1 MLLHGLAARHRTTA
15 PPAAVWDVLVDTEAW
30 PRWGPT
36 VAAVELEDGS
46 GHGPGGTRI
55 GAGSRG
61 RVRTPVGLWLP
72 FAVTQWVAGER
83 WAWRVAGVPATS
95 HAVRPTDTGT
105 GAGGGTGS
113 EVVMAVPWWAP
124 AYLAV
129 CEVGVRRV
137 ARLAEAR

>member
-15 PPAAVWDVLVDTEAW
+15 SPDAVWDVLVDTEAW

-36 VAAVELEDGS
+36 VSAVDLEEGDGA
-46 GHGPGGTRI
+46 GPAGTRVRL
-55 GAGSRG
+55 GTRG

-72 FAVTQWVAGER
+72 FEVTEWVEGER

-95 HAVRPTDTGT
+95 HAVRPTAT
-105 GAGGGTGS
+105 GA

>member
-15 PPAAVWDVLVDTEAW
+15 SPEAVWDVLVDTEAW
-30 PRWGPT
+30 PQWGPT
-36 VAAVELEDGS
+36 VTAVELEEGA

-95 HAVRPTDTGT
+95 HAVRPTD
-105 GAGGGTGS
+105 AGS
-113 EVVMAVPWWAP
+113 EVVMVVPWWAP

-137 ARLAEAR
+137 ARLAEAH